1 MSNNEDPK
9 VTTNSQSWYKPVR
22 PGNKLYSEALNDSKK
37 SVIFSTSMTKGIR
50 PDKFNRD
57 HYTNGKASFHRFHGG
72 KARHI
77 RNQIET
83 HLQEELPDAAILL
96 IGGNDL
102 SDNRNNPTPV
112 VNIANQIIDSAMLCK
127 NYGVKDVCVSSVLMR
142 KERKTNFEH
151 TERRRK
157 ELNEILR
164 SLCEISRQ

>member
-1 MSNNEDPK
+1 MS
-9 VTTNSQSWYKPVR
+9 
-22 PGNKLYSEALNDSKK
+22 G
-37 SVIFSTSMTKGIR
+37 
-50 PDKFNRD
+50 
-57 HYTNGKASFHRFHGG
+57 RFRGR

-102 SDNRNNPTPV
+102 SDNRNNPMPV

-142 KERKTNFEH
+142 KERNTNFEN

-164 SLCEISRQ
+164 SLCEINKFIFLDNDVGEGKIVLEHTYDGVHLTDPGSDLLSRKFGFILNELHSN